1 MDFPMSLRGTNMCNL
16 RSLAAAMA
24 LALTAVSS
32 AWAGAGVVSGSITP
46 LGGSNVTYSIASPV
60 MDTFVGYTVALSNTG
75 GNTVNGISFT
85 VTASATDAAEAV
97 VLVNESFYLPAACAK
112 TAPNVFS
119 CTVGQL
125 GAGASFPS
133 FQVFYKSPVKV
144 LNGSADT
151 DGTDFVNL
159 TMHVEYAEGSNG
171 ANPNNPPDNSIR
183 DFDAPPVLLG
193 TFNADHIKSGVPKT
207 GASLYTGTGGI
218 PTGSNKSTMLAN
230 VPPLTASFTT
240 AELQITRVTDDANT
254 GDAACIA
261 QGNFRECP
269 TYGVTIPGTFAFL
282 TTTYRIDASS
292 LKKAPGKILSDVIIK
307 YSDPAAV
314 PPVQE
319 TIVGQCAG
327 LNTPRS
333 DGIPCINK
341 QVCYKNNA
349 QPAALASDCE
359 WELINTKNGLT
370 RFF

>member
-292 LKKAPGKILSDVIIK
+292 LKR
-307 YSDPAAV
+307 
-314 PPVQE
+314 
-319 TIVGQCAG
+319 
-327 LNTPRS
+327 PRARS
-333 DGIPCINK
+333 
-341 QVCYKNNA
+341 
-349 QPAALASDCE
+349 
-359 WELINTKNGLT
+359 
-370 RFF
+370 